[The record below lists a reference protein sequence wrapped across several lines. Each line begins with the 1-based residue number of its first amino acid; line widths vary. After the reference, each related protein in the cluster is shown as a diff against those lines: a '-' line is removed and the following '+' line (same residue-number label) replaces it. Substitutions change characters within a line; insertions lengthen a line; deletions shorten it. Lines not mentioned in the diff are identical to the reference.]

1 MTQTAW
7 PGLKPLGAFRTR
19 GQFVTRPLSPRLAR
33 SADGPF
39 PSTAVRP
46 CRGEQGNAERPQS
59 QIAPSLFLS
68 TSGLPSHGCHNA
80 DLPLQPRQSPEVSVK
95 TKIRSQCAWMEEPPQ
110 GSAVSPKAW
119 SCLLEQS
126 GLSHS
131 RGEPRDGASPLGC
144 HLSLALRTFW
154 MLQLM
159 LKRDLLSHDLDQ
171 VLSLGSRLKA
181 YSEPMDSWGCPA
193 GLWPCSCFPQQD
205 HAGQDESPESWRLH

>member
-1 MTQTAW
+1 MVPSPALQYGHA
-7 PGLKPLGAFRTR
+7 GGSREMLKDPKVKLHHPCSCEHR
-19 GQFVTRPLSPRLAR
+19 GCLPMAVTS
-33 SADGPF
+33 
-39 PSTAVRP
+39 
-46 CRGEQGNAERPQS
+46 
-59 QIAPSLFLS
+59 
-68 TSGLPSHGCHNA
+68 A

-95 TKIRSQCAWMEEPPQ
+95 TKIRSQCAWMQEPPQ

-131 RGEPRDGASPLGC
+131 RGELRDGASPLGC

-171 VLSLGSRLKA
+171 VLSLGSRVKA
-181 YSEPMDSWGCPA
+181 FSEPMDSWGCPA
-193 GLWPCSCFPQQD
+193 GLWPCSCSPQQD